1 MAIVKMNKFT
11 LLAFEENKKVLLEK
25 FQSFENVQ
33 FVDAFNEEESEQL
46 SKLIKDNS
54 SNEAQKIEE
63 DLSKVKFIIE
73 TLTPFAK
80 KDNMIKGLKE
90 GRKSYTFKE
99 LSEIKKNSDWQELY
113 QELKKKD
120 SEINS
125 NKNHISKFK
134 SSIEELT
141 PWTKLDVPVSSF
153 KKLSSTKAFLGM
165 VPQGLVESLSL
176 ELNEKYDNCYF
187 ENLGTKGK
195 DSYIIVITPN
205 EHISEIEKTL
215 KSFNYSK
222 VEIHCE
228 GIPLD
233 VIREYKEKIKTI
245 SENNKKIELE
255 MKQFVDKLEDIKAV
269 YEVYSSELLRIN
281 STDRFLRSENIV
293 AMEGYYPTETQ
304 NEFDRILKEALGE
317 NYYLETKAADG
328 DDVPV
333 QLKNNSVVEAFESI
347 TTMYSVPKYKE
358 IDPTPLFAPF
368 YILFFGM
375 MLSDAGYGAI
385 MVIGTAIALKFFNLE
400 DDMRKSIKMFLYL
413 GISTVFWGVMY
424 GSYFGD
430 FLEKFIP
437 KLKPLWMKP
446 DKDVALLMIVA
457 VALGLI
463 QIFIGLGIK
472 AYMQI
477 RDKDYF
483 GAFSD
488 VFLWYVTLI
497 GLMLWGGSAFGLALP
512 AVVVTVAKY
521 AAILSM
527 VGIVLT
533 NGRHEAS
540 WGARLGQGFYSLYG
554 ITSYVG
560 DLVSY
565 TRLAA
570 LGLATG
576 FISYAFNIMVNM
588 VSTNIFTTILFGVLI
603 FLVGHVFN
611 LFINAL
617 GAYVHTCRLQYL
629 EYFGKFYE
637 GGGNAFEPLK
647 YNSKYFKVVN
657 KR

>member
-205 EHISEIEKTL
+205 EYISEIEKTL

-233 VIREYKEKIKTI
+233 VIREYDEKIKTI
-245 SENNKKIELE
+245 SENNKTIELE

-304 NEFDRILKEALGE
+304 NEFERILKEALGE

-512 AVVVTVAKY
+512 ALVVTVAKY

>member
-233 VIREYKEKIKTI
+233 VIREYEEKIKTI

-304 NEFDRILKEALGE
+304 NEFERILKEALGE

>member
-233 VIREYKEKIKTI
+233 VIREYEEKIKTI

-304 NEFDRILKEALGE
+304 NEFERILKEALGE

-375 MLSDAGYGAI
+375 MLSDAGYGAV
-385 MVIGTAIALKFFNLE
+385 MVIGTTIALKFFNLE
-400 DDMRKSIKMFLYL
+400 DEMRKSIKMFRYL
-413 GISTVFWGVMY
+413 GVSTIFWGAMY

-430 FLEKFIP
+430 FFGLP
-437 KLKPLWMKP
+437 ALWMKP
-446 DKDVALLMIVA
+446 EKDVALLMIVA

-472 AYMQI
+472 AYIQI

-512 AVVVTVAKY
+512 SAVVTVAKY

-637 GGGNAFEPLK
+637 GGGHAFEPLK

>member
-233 VIREYKEKIKTI
+233 VIREYEEKIKTI
-245 SENNKKIELE
+245 SENNKKIEME

-304 NEFDRILKEALGE
+304 NEFERILKEALGE

-375 MLSDAGYGAI
+375 MLSDAGYGAV
-385 MVIGTAIALKFFNLE
+385 MVIGTTIALKFFNLE
-400 DDMRKSIKMFLYL
+400 DEMRKSIKMFRYL
-413 GISTVFWGVMY
+413 GVSTIFWGAMY

-430 FLEKFIP
+430 FFGLP
-437 KLKPLWMKP
+437 ALWMKP
-446 DKDVALLMIVA
+446 EKDVALLMIVA

-472 AYMQI
+472 AYIQI

-512 AVVVTVAKY
+512 SAVVTVAKY

>member
-233 VIREYKEKIKTI
+233 VIREYEEKIKTI

-304 NEFDRILKEALGE
+304 NEFERILKEALGE

-603 FLVGHVFN
+603 FLVGHIFN

>member
-233 VIREYKEKIKTI
+233 VIREYEEKIKTI

-304 NEFDRILKEALGE
+304 NEFERILKEALGE

-375 MLSDAGYGAI
+375 MLSDAGYGAV
-385 MVIGTAIALKFFNLE
+385 MVIGTTIALKFFNLE
-400 DDMRKSIKMFLYL
+400 DEMRKSIKMFRYL
-413 GISTVFWGVMY
+413 GVSTIFWGAMY

-430 FLEKFIP
+430 FFGLP
-437 KLKPLWMKP
+437 ALWMKP
-446 DKDVALLMIVA
+446 EKDVALLMIVA

-472 AYMQI
+472 AYIQI

-512 AVVVTVAKY
+512 SAVVTVAKY

>member
-233 VIREYKEKIKTI
+233 VIREYEEKIKTI

-540 WGARLGQGFYSLYG
+540 LGARLGQGFYSLYG